1 MPDVFRANVYSR
13 QGVILWST
21 DKALVG
27 RSFSDN
33 QELAAALAGE
43 LDPELNMADGDTKSE
58 HDGLDADMPP
68 TGREFIEYYIPI
80 RSRDETSIVG
90 AVEIY
95 KSSAG
100 LSETLAHVRMMA
112 WLGALAA
119 TVILFAAL
127 MAVVIY
133 SGRILRRQE
142 TRLIE
147 AERLAV
153 VGEMAS
159 AVAHGLR
166 NPLAAIRSC
175 AELTVEDD
183 IPPASRRAVQ
193 DIMDQVDRLEGW
205 IRSFLVRGEEGRGP
219 KVSAARVD
227 LVAAQALDN
236 FTPQIARRGITVERG
251 GFPPALLDADSA
263 EVEQVLNTLLS
274 NAVEAMREGGRLELS
289 CTLTRSTAEIM
300 IRDTGPGLSAET
312 ESALFTAFRTT
323 KASGLGVGL
332 ALGRRIAE
340 RLGGQLH
347 IRNRGDAR
355 SGVEAR
361 LILPLR
367 S

>member
-1 MPDVFRANVYSR
+1 M
-13 QGVILWST
+13 
-21 DKALVG
+21 
-27 RSFSDN
+27 
-33 QELAAALAGE
+33 
-43 LDPELNMADGDTKSE
+43 
-58 HDGLDADMPP
+58 
-68 TGREFIEYYIPI
+68 
-80 RSRDETSIVG
+80 
-90 AVEIY
+90 
-95 KSSAG
+95 
-100 LSETLAHVRMMA
+100 
-112 WLGALAA
+112 
-119 TVILFAAL
+119 
-127 MAVVIY
+127 IY

-183 IPPASRRAVQ
+183 IPPASRQSVQ
-193 DIMDQVDRLEGW
+193 AIMDQVDRLEGW
-205 IRSFLVRGEEGRGP
+205 IRSFLVRSEQERG
-219 KVSAARVD
+219 STEAGARLD
-227 LVAAQALDN
+227 LVTARALDN
-236 FTPQIARRGITVERG
+236 FAPQMARRGITLRRQGLPVLSVAAG
-251 GFPPALLDADSA
+251 SA

-274 NAVEAMREGGRLELS
+274 NAVEAMREGGTLEVA
-289 CTLTRSTAEIM
+289 CATGPRQRAEVT
-300 IRDTGPGLSAET
+300 IRDTGPGLSSEAEAT
-312 ESALFTAFRTT
+312 LFTAFRTT

-340 RLGGQLH
+340 RLGGQLD
-347 IRNRGDAR
+347 IRNRADGV